1 MLYPISTNPPFGLPL
16 KPATPTKTRGSR
28 RMQSHK
34 FPAIIGRLCL
44 LQRGQE
50 MALGIFIV
58 YGRGPTWGLWDFE
71 QPRKGWQ
78 IADLRLRQLDCAGHK
93 LEARCL
99 ETRRADKF
107 LGQRTF

>member
-1 MLYPISTNPPFGLPL
+1 
-16 KPATPTKTRGSR
+16 
-28 RMQSHK
+28 MQSHK